1 MARKPKVAEVEQ
13 KEGAPSPSTPSPGTK
28 IKTEDGKVK
37 SYHQLGIISID
48 N

>member
-13 KEGAPSPSTPSPGTK
+13 KEEAQAPSVPDPGTK

-37 SYHQLGIISID
+37 TYHQLGIFSID